1 MSFLTNS
8 MTSGSRGILSCVTHL
23 EAHVNPNLQGTQ
35 SGVQG
40 RAVSVMQLLIGL
52 ISRSVM
58 TVFPQRPM
66 SMLALIVLT

>member
-1 MSFLTNS
+1 
-8 MTSGSRGILSCVTHL
+8 
-23 EAHVNPNLQGTQ
+23 
-35 SGVQG
+35 
-40 RAVSVMQLLIGL
+40 MQLLIGL